1 MLNYYELFDV
11 SPSATTD
18 EIKKVIHQQMRLW
31 SHRTNA
37 PQMERRQEA
46 ERMVRIL
53 EEMEEIL
60 LDESKRKEYDE
71 QLRLVLANS
80 ATDTSTGISP
90 VNSSSSQEATA
101 TVEQKEKLSPEEITK
116 KLEEGKQLYSREQ
129 YEESLE
135 IAKELAEHATDRPE
149 VWALLGR
156 SRFQLG
162 DLHEAISPLVKACD
176 LDSQNPSYVYDLG
189 LVFEKQE
196 NYTRALEQFKLAY
209 SLDQGNLEYKF
220 KLGVLSVK
228 LNNFQVA
235 LSMLE
240 QCYQAVPNHSQYQ
253 QELANA
259 YLQASFSKWKT
270 IHSENPYLSPGQ
282 YPITK
287 ADLELASNYI
297 ERASRIPVNDPELQ
311 RQIQQRK
318 EEIKKKKGRQFTGSW
333 IMVVLSTIFLIL
345 IQLLNPSY
353 LNIAFISLPLFYIL
367 SAFTPKYVIYRRVDE
382 NKCPKTDF
390 AQMFDRMKKSVGSV
404 GAWLISTF
412 LVIGYF
418 FITPFVLSIVII
430 YNFIRKLI

>member
-11 SPSATTD
+11 SPSATMD

-71 QLRLVLANS
+71 QLRLALSNS
-80 ATDTSTGISP
+80 TESPTGITP
-90 VNSSSSQEATA
+90 VSSSYSREATA
-101 TVEQKEKLSPEEITK
+101 TVEKQEKLSSEKIQEM
-116 KLEEGKQLYSREQ
+116 LEEGKRLYSREK

-135 IAKELAEHATDRPE
+135 IAKKLAEQAPDLPE

-156 SRFQLG
+156 SRFKLG

-176 LDSQNPSYVYDLG
+176 LDSQNSSYVYDLG

-196 NYTRALEQFKLAY
+196 NLSRALEQFKLAY

-220 KLGVLSVK
+220 KLGVLSLK
-228 LNNFQVA
+228 MNNYQVA

-240 QCYQAVPNHSQYQ
+240 QCYQAAPTHSQYQ
-253 QELANA
+253 RELANA
-259 YLQASFSKWKT
+259 YLQASFSKWKM
-270 IHSENPYLSPGQ
+270 IHSDHPYLSPGQ

-287 ADLELASNYI
+287 ADLDLANVYI
-297 ERASRIPVNDPELQ
+297 ERASRIAINDPELQ
-311 RQIQQRK
+311 RQIQLRK
-318 EEIKKKKGRQFTGSW
+318 EEIQKKKGRQFTGSW
-333 IMVVLSTIFLIL
+333 IMVVLSTIFLII
-345 IQLLNPSY
+345 IQNVNPSF
-353 LNIAFISLPLFYIL
+353 LNLAFISLPIFYIL
-367 SAFTPKYVIYRRVDE
+367 SAFTPKYVIYRRVYE
-382 NKCPKTDF
+382 NKYPKTDF
-390 AQMFDRMKKSVGSV
+390 AQMFYRMKNRLGTV
-404 GAWLISTF
+404 GAWLVSTF

-418 FITPFVLSIVII
+418 FVTPFVMSIVII
-430 YNFIRKLI
+430 YNFIRKFI